1 MVDWRGA
8 RDRAATWLEQ
18 WDASGIHRTATAGDA
33 AGAQWLAGAA
43 EAMGAVP
50 TIETF
55 AVERLDPIASHL
67 EFDGM
72 RIDGVPVFDA
82 PATTAAGISGKL
94 GMLGSRSTIGVSIAS
109 PQTVYSGEY
118 EALRRTAEHDALVL
132 VCDGAR
138 PGLALLNAER
148 FRTPYGAPAIQV
160 PSEAHEAI
168 RAGVER
174 GVEAR
179 LVTAARRLRAPAEN
193 VVVTIP
199 GHAPRQ
205 TPIVV
210 MTPRSSWW
218 QSTAER
224 GGGLVCWLETLRAL
238 LAMPPAPDVVLTAN
252 TGHELGHLGL
262 DDFLARRLGWERP
275 VAAGGA
281 LWVHYGANLGAA
293 QGELSLLSA
302 DPELAALAAEAL
314 GHAGHPPVRMAPPS
328 QVPSG
333 ETRDIHR
340 AGGRYLTLVGSNP
353 WFHHPD
359 DRWPHSVEV
368 SAVAR
373 IAAAAAATV
382 LRLTR

>member
-43 EAMGAVP
+43 EALGAVP

-252 TGHELGHLGL
+252 TGHELGHLG
-262 DDFLARRLGWERP
+262 
-275 VAAGGA
+275 
-281 LWVHYGANLGAA
+281 AA